1 MAASPTDRV
10 FVYPDPSL
18 LGLYHPPQQ
27 PNSSRS
33 TDVLELNTSN
43 SPFVPSPS
51 PPHTLDSALHTL
63 PGRAPVSAPPFA
75 LDPALLTLGRPAT
88 APVSAPASGT
98 GRVPEPRLS
107 AAGLQ
112 PFPVL
117 RPGLE
122 PPVELTKRAQIDL
135 WKHNLLRTTPL
146 LDFLKDCILI
156 RLHSCIE

>member
-18 LGLYHPPQQ
+18 LGVYPPPQQ
-27 PNSSRS
+27 PHSSRS
-33 TDVLELNTSN
+33 SAVLEPNTSN

-63 PGRAPVSAPPFA
+63 PGLAPVPTPPFA
-75 LDPALLTLGRPAT
+75 LDPALLTLGGLAT
-88 APVSAPASGT
+88 APASAPASGT
-98 GRVPEPRLS
+98 DRIPEPRLS

-122 PPVELTKRAQIDL
+122 PPVELTNRAQIDL
-135 WKHNLLRTTPL
+135 WKHNLLRTTPV
-146 LDFLKDCILI
+146 LDFLTDCILI